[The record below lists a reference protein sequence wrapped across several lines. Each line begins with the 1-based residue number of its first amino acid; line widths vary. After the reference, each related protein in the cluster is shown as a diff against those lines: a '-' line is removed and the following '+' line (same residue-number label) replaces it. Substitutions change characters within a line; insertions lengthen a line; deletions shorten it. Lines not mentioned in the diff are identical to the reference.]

1 MEQNLE
7 ATDDRLGKLE
17 LVDAVD
23 GRIKVAMDSTK
34 PLKFK
39 RKLQTKKKEDITIK
53 LFYEKLFKH
62 CSTCGLMTHE
72 NQDCLQKQPVLNQMV
87 FPERMCLI
95 EFGHQDKTGLLV
107 GMMNVV
113 KMRLLISLS
122 KMVRALLRSK
132 AADKGR
138 GPVWKEKLYP
148 LRIEEPVNKRSDMDI
163 AHTSGSLEKAVANR
177 GKNAV
182 EPLADDLIPP
192 YDALKIDALNEHEQ
206 DEEDQAVDAEMQDAP
221 LGNELMVMEEDGL
234 LEEDLNQIE
243 SQERVEQERIEPD
256 SSILVI
262 EAKDKATVDDNG
274 EDYAKAL
281 TRTDTHSLFTSSQA
295 TSQRRASLRINAKPL
310 SGQGSGLQES
320 TISVEKRKGL
330 KFCETGRRS

>member
-1 MEQNLE
+1 
-7 ATDDRLGKLE
+7 
-17 LVDAVD
+17 
-23 GRIKVAMDSTK
+23 
-34 PLKFK
+34 
-39 RKLQTKKKEDITIK
+39 TKKKEDITIK

-95 EFGHQDKTGLLV
+95 EFGHQDKMGLLV

-122 KMVRALLRSK
+122 KMVRALLRGFKIFILEPSESK

-138 GPVWKEKLYP
+138 GPVWKEKQHP
-148 LRIEEPVNKRSDMDI
+148 LRIEEPVKKRSDMDT
-163 AHTSGSLEKAVANR
+163 AHTSGSPEKAVANR
-177 GKNAV
+177 GRAIGSQHNKHVDVNV
-182 EPLADDLIPP
+182 TYRNSSGSRSADNLIPP

-206 DEEDQAVDAEMQDAP
+206 VEEDQAVDAEMQDAP

-243 SQERVEQERIEPD
+243 SQERVDQERIEPD
-256 SSILVI
+256 SSILMI
-262 EAKDKATVDDNG
+262 EAKDKAIVDDNG

-281 TRTDTHSLFTSSQA
+281 TRTVTHSLFTSSQA

-310 SGQGSGLQES
+310 SGQGSG
-320 TISVEKRKGL
+320 VR
-330 KFCETGRRS
+330 